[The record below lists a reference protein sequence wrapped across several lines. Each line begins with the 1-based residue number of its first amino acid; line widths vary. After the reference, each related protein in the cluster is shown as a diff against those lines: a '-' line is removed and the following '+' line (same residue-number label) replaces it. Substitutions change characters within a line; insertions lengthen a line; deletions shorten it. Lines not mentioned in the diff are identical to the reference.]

1 VPDSTETSESP
12 PAELPQVSRRFIVA
26 SRMLLLVL
34 ASGAVAMAAIIGL
47 QGHATPRPGIEYVCP
62 MHLEVRAAH
71 PGPCPICHMALE
83 PVTRGP
89 AANALASDAPGLVD
103 TTAVDNVRK
112 HKIIEYSRKR
122 ALLFDT
128 RDLRAPA
135 TVEADGAVTALYYD
149 DQIAAL
155 GEGEKGTF
163 STSDAPDVRFPVR
176 RTAHAPARWDGST
189 SRVRFRLDSDRTRR
203 SRPAPGQAGWLEV
216 PRKAREVLTVP
227 SSAVLQSPEG
237 PYVLTPTGAY
247 SFVKRR
253 IEIGE
258 TFLKH
263 GFVVVLSGLRVHE
276 PVVSRATFFLDAERR
291 LGATAADEEWSSP

>member
-1 VPDSTETSESP
+1 VPDSTKTSQSP
-12 PAELPQVSRRFIVA
+12 RAELPQVSRRFIVA
-26 SRMLLLVL
+26 SRILLLVL
-34 ASGAVAMAAIIGL
+34 ASAAVAAAALIGL
-47 QGHATPRPGIEYVCP
+47 EGRRRAAPGIEYVCP
-62 MHLEVRAAH
+62 MHLEVRAAA

-83 PVTRGP
+83 PVARGP
-89 AANALASDAPGLVD
+89 ATGAPDAPGLVD

-122 ALLFDT
+122 ALLFDS

-135 TVEADGAVTALYYD
+135 SVDADGVVTALYYD

-155 GEGEKGTF
+155 AEGEKATF
-163 STSDAPDVRFPVR
+163 SPSDAPDVHFPVR
-176 RTAHAPARWDGST
+176 RTADAPVAWDRST
-189 SRVRFRLDSDRTRR
+189 SRVRFRLDVARARRT
-203 SRPAPGQAGWLEV
+203 RPAPGRTGWLTV
-216 PRKAREVLTVP
+216 PRKPREVLTVP

-237 PYVLTPTGAY
+237 PYVLTPTGPY
-247 SFVKRR
+247 SFAKRR

-276 PVVSRATFFLDAERR
+276 PVVSRATFFLDADRR
-291 LGATAADEEWSSP
+291 LGASAAEEDWSSQ